1 MRKSI
6 DFANVDPPPSDD
18 DEIPGMSWIVGV
30 ADIFDD
36 ALPRVFIVSE
46 EAGRNGTG
54 HTLYLDEEEARRLR
68 KAIGTALREF
78 GASVD

>member
-6 DFANVDPPPSDD
+6 DFANVDAPPSDD
-18 DEIPGMSWIVGV
+18 DEIPSMSWIVGV

-36 ALPRVFIVSE
+36 SVPRVFVVSE
-46 EAGRNGTG
+46 ELGRNGTG
-54 HTLYLDEEEARRLR
+54 LTLYLTEDEARRLR

-78 GASVD
+78 GAAAD